1 MMSYITEKPSNPGD
15 KKQKNIRKE
24 EKCKQGRRI
33 IICLAWLVIWQT
45 CAALTD
51 SELLLPSPLVTLRAI
66 CRLATEKSFYADAA
80 WTIARCMIAM
90 LLSFG
95 AGITAAL
102 AAYKQD
108 AVRDFLKL
116 PVNFFKSVPVMA
128 IIIYVILLAS
138 SNWVAIIVCF
148 MMCFP
153 IVYTNVLC
161 GLDSVTAEYLELA
174 EICRLTEKQKRQL
187 IYLPAIRQDINAALR
202 LVCGI
207 SWKAVIAAEVLS
219 IPDFSLGYEMMNAK
233 YYLETDKL
241 FAYIIAIVAL
251 SLLFERLVMG
261 LAAYSEKTARVRVR
275 TRGTVCKQD
284 PSPEVSICNV
294 FKNFEDKSVLDDVT
308 INFESASVTGV
319 SGASGRG
326 KTTLARIVAG
336 LAEADSGKVLFQGA
350 GNVKISFL
358 FQEDRLLP
366 WLSVYDNLA
375 LGRLRDAGEDLE
387 GEIRQMA
394 RDLEIEEAIFAMPEE
409 LSGGM
414 RHRVALGRTFLANAN
429 LMILDEPFRGLD
441 QELKERI
448 LGRLWQKNIEG
459 KTVILI
465 SHNREDCEN
474 LTERVISI

>member
-1 MMSYITEKPSNPGD
+1 MSYITEKPRSRRE

-24 EKCKQGRRI
+24 QKSKQGRRI

-45 CAALTD
+45 CAVLAG
-51 SELLLPSPLVTLRAI
+51 SELLLPSPLATLRALF
-66 CRLATEKSFYADAA
+66 RLMGEKSFYTDAGC
-80 WTIARCMIAM
+80 TLARCVIAM

-95 AGITAAL
+95 AGMTAAF
-102 AAYKQD
+102 AAYRHE
-108 AVRDFLKL
+108 AIRDFLRL
-116 PVNFFKSVPVMA
+116 PVSFFKSVPVMA

-138 SNWVAIIVCF
+138 SNRVAIIVCF

-153 IVYTNVLC
+153 IVYTNALC

-187 IYLPAIRQDINAALR
+187 VYLPAIRQDISAALR

-261 LAAYSEKTARVRVR
+261 LAAYSEKKARVRVR
-275 TRGTVCKQD
+275 TRGTVCKQEA
-284 PSPEVSICNV
+284 PPEVSLCNV
-294 FKNFEDKSVLDDVT
+294 FKSFEDKSVLDDVT
-308 INFESASVTGV
+308 LTFEPGSVTGV

-336 LAEADSGKVLFQGA
+336 LVEADSGKVLMQGA
-350 GNVKISFL
+350 ENIKISFL

-366 WLSVYDNLA
+366 WASVYDNLA
-375 LGRLRDAGEDLE
+375 LGRLNDGGEALD
-387 GEIRQMA
+387 GEIREIA
-394 RDLEIEEAIFAMPEE
+394 KALEIEEVLFAMPEE

-414 RHRVALGRTFLANAN
+414 KHRVALGRTFLANAN
-429 LMILDEPFRGLD
+429 LLLLDEPFRGLD
-441 QELKERI
+441 EGLKQRI
-448 LGRLWQKNIEG
+448 LSRLWQKNIEN
-459 KTVILI
+459 KTVIFI
-465 SHNREDCEN
+465 SHSREDCEN

>member
-1 MMSYITEKPSNPGD
+1 MV
-15 KKQKNIRKE
+15 
-24 EKCKQGRRI
+24 
-33 IICLAWLVIWQT
+33 CLAWLVIWQT
-45 CAALTD
+45 CAVLAD

-90 LLSFG
+90 LLSLG
-95 AGITAAL
+95 AGMTAAL
-102 AAYKQD
+102 AAYKHP
-108 AVRDFLKL
+108 AIRDFLKL
-116 PVNFFKSVPVMA
+116 PVSFFKSVPVMA
-128 IIIYVILLAS
+128 MIIYVILLVS

-161 GLDSVTAEYLELA
+161 GLDSVSAEYLELA
-174 EICRLTEKQKRQL
+174 EVYRLPEKQKRQL
-187 IYLPAIRQDINAALR
+187 IYLPAIRQDISAALR

-241 FAYIIAIVAL
+241 FAYIIAIVVL

-261 LAAYSEKTARVRVR
+261 LAAYSEKKARVRVR
-275 TRGTVCKQD
+275 TRGMVRKQD
-284 PSPEVSICNV
+284 APPKVSLCNV
-294 FKNFEDKSVLDDVT
+294 FKSFEGKSVLEDATITFEPGTVT
-308 INFESASVTGV
+308 AIFGP
-319 SGASGRG
+319 SGQG

-336 LAEADSGKVLFQGA
+336 LVEADSGKVLMQGA
-350 GNVKISFL
+350 ENIKISFL

-366 WLSVYDNLA
+366 WASVYDNLA
-375 LGRLRDAGEDLE
+375 LGRLNDGGEALD
-387 GEIRQMA
+387 GEIREIA
-394 RDLEIEEAIFAMPEE
+394 KALEIEEALFAMPEE

-414 RHRVALGRTFLANAN
+414 KHRVALGRTFLANAN
-429 LMILDEPFRGLD
+429 LLLLDEPFRGLD
-441 QELKERI
+441 EGLKQRI
-448 LGRLWQKNIEG
+448 LSRLWQKNIEN
-459 KTVILI
+459 KTVIFI
-465 SHNREDCEN
+465 SHSREDCEN

>member
-51 SELLLPSPLVTLRAI
+51 SELLLPGPIATLKAL
-66 CRLATEKSFYADAA
+66 CRLMGEKRFYIDAGY
-80 WTIARCMIAM
+80 TLARCVIAM

-95 AGITAAL
+95 AGMAAAL
-102 AAYKQD
+102 AAYRRD
-108 AVRDFLKL
+108 AARDFLKL

-233 YYLETDKL
+233 YYLETDTL

-251 SLLFERLVMG
+251 SLLFERLVMR

-284 PSPEVSICNV
+284 PPPEVSLCNV
-294 FKNFEDKSVLDDVT
+294 SKRFEDKSVLDDVT

-326 KTTLARIVAG
+326 KTTLARIAAG

-394 RDLEIEEAIFAMPEE
+394 RDLEIEEALFAMPEE

-441 QELKERI
+441 QGLKRRI

-465 SHNREDCEN
+465 SHSREDCEN

>member
-1 MMSYITEKPSNPGD
+1 MV
-15 KKQKNIRKE
+15 
-24 EKCKQGRRI
+24 
-33 IICLAWLVIWQT
+33 CLAWLVIWQT
-45 CAALTD
+45 CAVLAG
-51 SELLLPSPLVTLRAI
+51 SELLMPSPLATLRAI
-66 CRLATEKSFYADAA
+66 CRLAGEKSFYADAA
-80 WTIARCMIAM
+80 WTIARCIIAM
-90 LLSFG
+90 LLSLG
-95 AGITAAL
+95 AGMAAAL

-161 GLDSVTAEYLELA
+161 GLDSVSAEYLELA
-174 EICRLTEKQKRQL
+174 EVYRLTEKQKRKL

-241 FAYIIAIVAL
+241 FAYIIAIVVL
-251 SLLFERLVMG
+251 SLIFERLVMG
-261 LAAYSEKTARVRVR
+261 LAAYSEKTARVRVKA
-275 TRGTVCKQD
+275 RGTVCKQEL
-284 PSPEVSICNV
+284 PPEVRFCNV
-294 FKNFEDKSVLDDVT
+294 SKSFEDKSVLDDVT
-308 INFESASVTGV
+308 LSFEAGSVTGV

-326 KTTLARIVAG
+326 KTTLARIAAG
-336 LAEADSGKVLFQGA
+336 LAEADSGKVLMQGA
-350 GNVKISFL
+350 ENVKISFL

-375 LGRLRDAGEDLE
+375 LGRLRDAGNDLE

-394 RDLEIEEAIFAMPEE
+394 KDLEIEEALFAMPEE

-414 RHRVALGRTFLANAN
+414 RHRVALGRTFLANSN

-441 QELKERI
+441 QGLKER
-448 LGRLWQKNIEG
+448 LLDRLWQKNIER

-465 SHNREDCEN
+465 SHSREDCEN

>member
-24 EKCKQGRRI
+24 GKCKQGRRI

-80 WTIARCMIAM
+80 RTIARCMIAM

-102 AAYKQD
+102 AAYRHD
-108 AVRDFLKL
+108 VARDFLKL

-187 IYLPAIRQDINAALR
+187 IYLPAIWQDISAALR

-275 TRGTVCKQD
+275 TRGTVCKQEA
-284 PSPEVSICNV
+284 PPEVSICNV
-294 FKNFEDKSVLDDVT
+294 FKSFEGKSVLEDAT
-308 INFESASVTGV
+308 ITFEPGTVTGV

-394 RDLEIEEAIFAMPEE
+394 RNLEIEEALFAMPEE

-441 QELKERI
+441 QGLKQRI
-448 LGRLWQKNIEG
+448 LDRLWQKNIKN

-465 SHNREDCEN
+465 SHSREDCEN